1 MTSFVVFT
9 LSRVTTV
16 YRRPVF
22 CSIFSVVGVQF
33 QTTALFSFQRRRCST
48 LPAALFSFVR
58 RIQSEVAVLAQTL
71 RDIERDGIYYCSSIV
86 ENKTRAFRI
95 IQKLLEA
102 YVPAV
107 LNYNESD
114 AGKDTAENI
123 LYLSLSE
130 NYRYICNQANKKTKD
145 ETVQLYNRLLLV
157 TDQISGMT
165 DSKAMTIY
173 QMISA
178 I

>member
-1 MTSFVVFT
+1 MIRRVRILIKGTMINAIYDTFAEKYKEIMNGSCEYEL
-9 LSRVTTV
+9 LS
-16 YRRPVF
+16 
-22 CSIFSVVGVQF
+22 
-33 QTTALFSFQRRRCST
+33 L
-48 LPAALFSFVR
+48 
-58 RIQSEVAVLAQTL
+58 SEVAVLAQTL
-71 RDIERDGIYYCSSIV
+71 RDIERDRIYYCSSIV

-107 LNYNESD
+107 LNYKESD

-130 NYRYICNQANKKTKD
+130 NYKYICNQANKKTKD